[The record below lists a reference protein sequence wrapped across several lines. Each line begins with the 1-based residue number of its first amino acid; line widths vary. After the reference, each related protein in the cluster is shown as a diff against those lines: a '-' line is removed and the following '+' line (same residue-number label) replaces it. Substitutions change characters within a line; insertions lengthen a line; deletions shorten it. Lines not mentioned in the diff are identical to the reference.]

1 MVSEVPVNLLKPHPK
16 NAELFP
22 EKLPDELWQKLVE
35 DIRENGI
42 LNPLIVAPDYTVL
55 AGHLRLEAAKEAGL
69 TRVPVVIRD
78 IDPESEEAVSLLIRD
93 NLLRRQLSDMQV
105 ARLIRKLKE
114 LRGVRRGGDRR
125 SDEAKSNGKVCRLIE
140 AESKSQFETLKIAQ
154 MLGMSKATLHRLDK
168 LNDLIP
174 DLQALLELGKWDA
187 TSVAAIVAS
196 LPPDEQEKL
205 LSYLGESG
213 ICNLSVKQAQELKKE
228 LEAERKKKEDLLR
241 LVSSLEE
248 EKNRIL
254 QEAQQKEK
262 RTRETELKLKE
273 LEKQLAFLR
282 ERLQQAQNNVV
293 TKVVEKVVYR
303 TDPELEKKLA
313 EQEQKLK
320 AREEELKALK
330 EKLERAKL
338 KRAELEKQV
347 EDLGNALAAR
357 SEAKLPISDLN
368 RFRIAVREAARTI
381 GERLADVRVCFA
393 PSIQN
398 HREALDLL
406 EKLVAHLE
414 GELGELKELLGRARR
429 TGKVI
434 DLGTHKAH

>member
-1 MVSEVPVNLLKPHPK
+1 MSEVPVNLLKPHPK